1 MGFSANQLRA
11 LRRDV
16 DRRNLRTRQIQNGR
30 ELTYIEGWHAI
41 AEANRI
47 FGFDGWDRETLESRC
62 VLARE
67 IRGAFTAIYVARV
80 RIKVRAEG
88 EIIIREGHG
97 TGESKGGHPGEAHDM
112 AIKAAETDATKR
124 ALATFGKPFG
134 LALYLH
140 GRSVAPT
147 TEQPLP
153 GQVTERRPQ
162 ATSVSL
168 PLASLASVQEPSVPS
183 ETTKHPITH
192 RLDHERRRTLQRLGT
207 NGRYYVPPRS
217 QPTSDSFHKILA
229 NEEAAKRNEA
239 TTTSVG
245 GNGQSA
251 SAPQN
256 APTAEKALV
265 SGLDKSAVQKAPG
278 AEITSPDDIRTAL
291 AKNTAFLI
299 AHPRRARDKDH
310 LLFVGKQPCL
320 LCGRTPADAHH
331 LRFAQPRAMSKKVSD
346 EFTVPLCRIHHRQLH
361 HAGDEASWWNDMN
374 VDPLPIA
381 QELWQQSHGRNEGE
395 GGGATE
401 STNDDRPSQPATYN
415 GRKTP
420 A

>member
-16 DRRNLRTRQIQNGR
+16 DRRNLRTRQVQNGR

-62 VLARE
+62 VLARD

-80 RIKVRAEG
+80 RIKVRADG
-88 EIIIREGHG
+88 ETIIREGHG

-134 LALYLH
+134 LSLYLH
-140 GRSVAPT
+140 TRPVPRAD
-147 TEQPLP
+147 QPLP
-153 GQVTERRPQ
+153 GQATQRRPQ
-162 ATSVSL
+162 ATSASL
-168 PLASLASVQEPSVPS
+168 PLAPLASVQDVPTPT
-183 ETTKHPITH
+183 ETTRHPITGAP
-192 RLDHERRRTLQRLGT
+192 DHERRRTLQRLGA
-207 NGRYYVPPRS
+207 NGRYHVPPRS

-229 NEEAAKRNEA
+229 NEEASKKTGA
-239 TTTSVG
+239 TTTSVS
-245 GNGQSA
+245 GNAEGTSGLKT
-251 SAPQN
+251 
-256 APTAEKALV
+256 APTAETAPA
-265 SGLDKSAVQKAPG
+265 SSFDKSTVQKATS
-278 AEITSPDDIRTAL
+278 AEIASPDDIRAAL
-291 AKNTAFLI
+291 AKDTAFLI

-381 QELWQQSHGRNEGE
+381 QELWQQSRGRSEGD
-395 GGGATE
+395 GAA
-401 STNDDRPSQPATYN
+401 STTTDVRMPGPASHI
-415 GRKTP
+415 GRKTNV
-420 A
+420 

>member
-16 DRRNLRTRQIQNGR
+16 DRRNLRTRQVQNGR

-80 RIKVRAEG
+80 RIKVRADG
-88 EIIIREGHG
+88 ETIIREGHG

-112 AIKAAETDATKR
+112 AIKTAETDATKR

-147 TEQPLP
+147 TDQSLP
-153 GQVTERRPQ
+153 GQATQRRPQ
-162 ATSVSL
+162 ATSASL
-168 PLASLASVQEPSVPS
+168 PLAPLASVQDVPAPT
-183 ETTKHPITH
+183 ETIRHPITGAP
-192 RLDHERRRTLQRLGT
+192 DHERRRTLQRLGP

-229 NEEAAKRNEA
+229 NDEASKKTGA
-239 TTTSVG
+239 TSVSSNAEG
-245 GNGQSA
+245 TSGLKT
-251 SAPQN
+251 
-256 APTAEKALV
+256 APTAETAPA
-265 SGLDKSAVQKAPG
+265 SSFDKSTVQKATS
-278 AEITSPDDIRTAL
+278 AEIASPDDIRAAL
-291 AKNTAFLI
+291 AKDTAFLI

-361 HAGDEASWWNDMN
+361 HAGDEASWWNDLG

-381 QELWQQSHGRNEGE
+381 QELWQQSRGRSENEG
-395 GGGATE
+395 GVARSATIDARPE
-401 STNDDRPSQPATYN
+401 SASDIA
-415 GRKTP
+415 RKTNV
-420 A
+420 